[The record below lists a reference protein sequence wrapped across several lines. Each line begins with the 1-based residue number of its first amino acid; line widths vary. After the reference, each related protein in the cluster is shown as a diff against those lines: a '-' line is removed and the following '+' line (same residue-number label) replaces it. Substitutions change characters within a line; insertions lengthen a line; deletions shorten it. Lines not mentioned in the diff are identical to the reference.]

1 MLQSIL
7 LYLLF
12 LVIKLLMSMKA
23 KIKNTSMKPD
33 EKKFRKW
40 TAIKRNKDIFNIDEI
55 DIFENIE

>member
-1 MLQSIL
+1 
-7 LYLLF
+7 
-12 LVIKLLMSMKA
+12 MKA